1 MPVLPAAGR
10 RFDEA
15 AELVI
20 VGAGATGLV
29 AALAAREAGATPL
42 VLERDKAPAGST
54 ALSAGLI
61 MAAGTSF
68 QRAKGI
74 ADSPALMAGDLLRKN
89 HGACDLAVL
98 DAVCAESGPAV
109 DWLADRHGVP
119 LSLVEGFLY
128 PGHSVARMHGPPS
141 RAGSELMGALIR
153 AVEAAGI
160 GLVTGAAVTDLF
172 AAPDG
177 RVAGLAYARPNGA
190 RETVSCR
197 ALVLACSGF
206 GGDPERVRRH
216 IPAMADAL
224 YFGHPGNRGDAV
236 AWGEALGAALADMG
250 ACQGHGSVAHPHGAL
265 ITWGLMMGGGVQ
277 VNAEG
282 RRFSNEHRGYSEQ
295 APLVLAQPGGV
306 AWCLYD
312 ARLDALGRDFEDY
325 RQAAAAGA
333 VHSAPTPEALAGKLG
348 LPPTAVAA
356 TLAESARFARGEA
369 TDSFGRVFP
378 AADALAPPYFG
389 IKVTG
394 ALFHTQGG
402 LVVDRR
408 ARVRRPDGSALPN
421 LWAGGGAAR
430 GLSGP
435 GLDGYLSGNGI
446 LPAVTLGRIAGREA
460 ARFLAGGG

>member
-1 MPVLPAAGR
+1 MPVLPAAGA
-10 RFDEA
+10 RFDAE

-20 VGAGATGLV
+20 VGAGAAGLT
-29 AALAAREAGATPL
+29 AALAARAAGAAPL
-42 VLERDKAPAGST
+42 VLERDAVPAGST

-68 QRAKGI
+68 QRARGV
-74 ADSPALMAGDLLRKN
+74 ADSPALMAGDILRKN
-89 HGACDLAVL
+89 RGLCDPAVL

-109 DWLADRHGVP
+109 DWLAAAHGVP

-128 PGHSVARMHGPPS
+128 PGHSALRMHGPPS
-141 RAGSELMGALIR
+141 RSGAELMGALAR
-153 AVEAAGI
+153 AAAAAGI
-160 GLVTGAAVTDLF
+160 DLVTGALVEDLF
-172 AAPDG
+172 ATADG
-177 RVAGLAYARPNGA
+177 RVAGLAFRRPSGA

-197 ALVLACSGF
+197 ALVLACCGF
-206 GGDPERVRRH
+206 GGDPDLVRRH
-216 IPAMADAL
+216 IPAMAQAL
-224 YFGHPGNRGDAV
+224 FFGHAGNRGDAL
-236 AWGEALGAALADMG
+236 AWGTALGAATADLG

-277 VNAEG
+277 VNALG

-295 APLVLAQPGGV
+295 AALVLAQPGGV

-333 VHSAPTPEALAGKLG
+333 VVSAPTGAALAAKLG
-348 LPPTAVAA
+348 LPPDAIEE
-356 TLAESARFARGEA
+356 TLAEIARHARGESA
-369 TDSFGRVFP
+369 CPFGRDFP

-389 IKVTG
+389 IRVTG

-402 LVVDRR
+402 LVVDRF
-408 ARVRRPDGSALPN
+408 ARVLRPDRVPLPN
-421 LWAGGGAAR
+421 LWAAGGAAR

-446 LPAVTLGRIAGREA
+446 LPAVTLGRIAGRDA
-460 ARFLAGGG
+460 ARFLAAGA